1 MSIECLG
8 IYIENIPIDIVSTLC
23 YQLLKNINLI
33 VNISPLGNQRY
44 VTMESHVQISN
55 NTAFNYYLKVMK
67 EG

>member
-1 MSIECLG
+1 MIIL
-8 IYIENIPIDIVSTLC
+8 